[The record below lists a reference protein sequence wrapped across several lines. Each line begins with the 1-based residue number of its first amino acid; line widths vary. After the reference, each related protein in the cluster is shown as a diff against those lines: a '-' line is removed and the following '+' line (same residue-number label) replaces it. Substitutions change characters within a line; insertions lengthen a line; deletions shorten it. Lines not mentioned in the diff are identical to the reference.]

1 MAGDGARKGV
11 DVVVVQQA
19 EVRARLVIIGLLRH
33 GGEELGV
40 VGAC

>member
-1 MAGDGARKGV
+1 MAGDGARQGV

-19 EVRARLVIIGLLRH
+19 QVRARFVIIGLLRH

-40 VGAC
+40 VGAR